1 MTAIVELIEPSYVGE
16 DRIRL
21 TLDDTSETVKAFDS
35 VLINVDYA
43 ATLPEGVVPPL
54 VMTVAAPTQ
63 GNFQERIFRRVPKT
77 LTFRPREGGEH
88 LVTLRECW
96 HNRWVGILLVQ
107 VLGDRIQ
114 E

>member
-1 MTAIVELIEPSYVGE
+1 MSIVEVIEPNYVGE

-21 TLDDTSETVKAFDS
+21 TLDDTSTEPRAFDS
-35 VLINVDYA
+35 VLVQIDYS
-43 ATLPEGVVPPL
+43 ATLPQGVVPPL
-54 VMTVAAPTQ
+54 VMTVSAPTQ

-96 HNRWVGILLVQ
+96 HNLWVGILRVQ
-107 VLGDRIQ
+107 VLGESIQ